1 MNPSEQQIHWAA
13 LCVNDLN
20 NMSIMCCIL
29 FYVIFYLN
37 VYVMCVILLWG
48 VAAFMW
54 AALSKSGNVLEGGVM
69 SNEQKSCDTLSGS
82 LLIGIIM
89 QTRLRSDSGII

>member
-69 SNEQKSCDTLSGS
+69 SNEQKSCDKLSGS
-82 LLIGIIM
+82 LLTGIIM
-89 QTRLRSDSGII
+89 QTRLRSVVV